1 MKMTVNPAVTETK
14 VVEISPATYTLELD
28 KKEMIVLASFIGNTN
43 GSPAESEFRQ
53 IVDKLWSGGF
63 NRFIDQISYLG
74 GITAPKDK
82 IKV

>member
-28 KKEMIVLASFIGNTN
+28 KKEMIVLASFMGNTN
-43 GSPAESEFRQ
+43 GSPVESEFRQ
-53 IVDKLWSGGF
+53 VVDKLWSDGF
-63 NRFIDQISYLG
+63 NKFLGQIPYLS
-74 GITAPKDK
+74 GINAPTGK